1 MSGRHRPAEAP
12 AGHDKPDE
20 SGWLTRSVK
29 SNPIIGFHRRGFYP
43 PTFAFRLCLPFAF
56 TQFPQRIPMQKLTA
70 WLKNL
75 PIRFT
80 LNSLQGQILLWI
92 ALPLAAL
99 VLAVSLSEVRG
110 HQQVMQHMVQEQAMT
125 SAQAAA
131 QLISD
136 QIGHRLDT
144 LAHIA
149 AHAQTR
155 PDALIDPA
163 VRLPVV
169 RFDPAGQPA
178 PASPQPVWIDWPATA
193 HAVAGAVAAKTPQVL
208 SISAAVSEGDGWQL
222 VFAAPILDDGGT
234 VAGVLVS
241 VDGVENLGMAR
252 LTDLLRL
259 GTDVEMMVKS
269 ADTDSIVAQI
279 HLPGAEVGMGIEET
293 VVARS
298 TVTPVGWQVIVRQNW
313 AAMVPPILRYESTIF
328 LAVAMTVLAALLAF
342 YFGLRGIATPLR
354 RLDEAASR
362 MGWGDFETIQQPV
375 GGVREIEELRMALA
389 RMADQVRRH
398 QGELQSYIGAM
409 TTGQEEERKR
419 VARELHD
426 DTIQSLIALNQQVEL
441 VERQLVK
448 DPDSA
453 AKRLQDLRPLIT
465 DTIAG
470 VRRQIHDLRPL
481 YLEDL
486 GFVPALEMLI
496 KQTTEQHGLAGTFHL
511 SGQREERLPAALEIS
526 AYRIAQ
532 EALRNVVAH
541 AQASRVDLFLTFG
554 PDEVELRIK
563 DDGQGFIAPDHPYL
577 LAEQGHYGLLGM
589 HERAQQHGGRL
600 ALASAPGK
608 GTTITVTLPIQE
620 SATLG

>member
-1 MSGRHRPAEAP
+1 
-12 AGHDKPDE
+12 
-20 SGWLTRSVK
+20 
-29 SNPIIGFHRRGFYP
+29 
-43 PTFAFRLCLPFAF
+43 
-56 TQFPQRIPMQKLTA
+56 MQKLTA

-75 PIRFT
+75 PLPFT

-136 QIGHRLDT
+136 QIAHRLDT
-144 LAHIA
+144 LAHVA
-149 AHAQTR
+149 SHAQ
-155 PDALIDPA
+155 DQSQSQIDLLTGSA
-163 VRLPVV
+163 VPPPLV
-169 RFDPAGQPA
+169 RFDLSGQSDPVGPQPA
-178 PASPQPVWIDWPATA
+178 WIAWPTTA
-193 HAVAGAVAAKTPQVL
+193 HVVDGVLAAKTSQVL
-208 SISAAVSEGDGWQL
+208 AVSGADGWRLIYAAPMLGGDGEF
-222 VFAAPILDDGGT
+222 V
-234 VAGVLVS
+234 GVLV
-241 VDGVENLGMAR
+241 GLGAVEELGMAR
-252 LTDLLRL
+252 LADLLRL
-259 GTDVEMMVKS
+259 GTDVEMMVTS
-269 ADTDSIVAQI
+269 ADTDSTIAQI
-279 HLPGAEVGMGIEET
+279 HLPGPGVTMGVEET

-496 KQTTEQHGLAGTFHL
+496 KQTTEQYGLAGTFHL

-541 AQASRVDLFLTFG
+541 AQASQVDLFLTFG
-554 PDEVELRIK
+554 SDEVELRIQ
-563 DDGQGFIAPDHPYL
+563 DDGQGFTIPEHPYL

-600 ALASAPGK
+600 ALTSAPGK

>member
-1 MSGRHRPAEAP
+1 
-12 AGHDKPDE
+12 
-20 SGWLTRSVK
+20 
-29 SNPIIGFHRRGFYP
+29 
-43 PTFAFRLCLPFAF
+43 
-56 TQFPQRIPMQKLTA
+56 MQKPTT

-75 PIRFT
+75 PLPFT

-92 ALPLAAL
+92 AMPLAAL

-110 HQQVMQHMVQEQAMT
+110 HQQVMQQMVQEQAMT

-136 QIGHRLDT
+136 QISHRLDT
-144 LAHIA
+144 LAHLA
-149 AHAQTR
+149 LQVQT
-155 PDALIDPA
+155 
-163 VRLPVV
+163 
-169 RFDPAGQPA
+169 Q
-178 PASPQPVWIDWPATA
+178 PQPLVLTDSVLRPPLVQFDTTGKVLPGQSTDADPLPTWIDWPET
-193 HAVAGAVAAKTPQVL
+193 GR
-208 SISAAVSEGDGWQL
+208 
-222 VFAAPILDDGGT
+222 T
-234 VAGVLVS
+234 VAGVLAVSTPQVLAVSTPQGWRLIYAAPILGDDGRNMGVLVS
-241 VDGVENLGMAR
+241 VGEVEDLGMAR
-252 LTDLLRL
+252 LTDLLGL
-259 GTDVEMMVKS
+259 GQNLEMTVKS
-269 ADTDSIVAQI
+269 ADTDSVIAQI
-279 HLPGAEVGMGIEET
+279 QTPGAGVAMTVEET
-293 VVARS
+293 VVARA

-362 MGWGDFETIQQPV
+362 MGWGDFEAIQQPV

-389 RMADQVRRH
+389 RMADQVRRY

-426 DTIQSLIALNQQVEL
+426 DTVQSLIALNQQVEL
-441 VERQLVK
+441 VERQLGK
-448 DPDSA
+448 DPASA

-496 KQTTEQHGLAGTFHL
+496 KQTTEQHNLAGTFHL

-600 ALASAPGK
+600 ELSSAPGK

>member
-1 MSGRHRPAEAP
+1 MQR
-12 AGHDKPDE
+12 
-20 SGWLTRSVK
+20 LT
-29 SNPIIGFHRRGFYP
+29 
-43 PTFAFRLCLPFAF
+43 T
-56 TQFPQRIPMQKLTA
+56 

-136 QIGHRLDT
+136 QITHRLGT
-144 LAHIA
+144 LAHLA
-149 AHAQTR
+149 VFAQ
-155 PDALIDPA
+155 DPA
-163 VRLPVV
+163 QPLPQADTVLRPPLV
-169 RFDPAGQPA
+169 RFDPAGRVTGVDLPPA
-178 PASPQPVWIDWPATA
+178 WASWPETGRTVTGVLTSSA
-193 HAVAGAVAAKTPQVL
+193 PQVL
-208 SISAAVSEGDGWQL
+208 AVSTPEGWRL
-222 VFAAPILDDGGT
+222 IYAAPILDGDGGIIG
-234 VAGVLVS
+234 ALVS
-241 VDGVENLGMAR
+241 VGEAEDLSMAR
-252 LTDLLRL
+252 LTDLLGL
-259 GTDVEMMVKS
+259 GDTMEMTVKS
-269 ADTDSIVAQI
+269 ADTDFTIAQI
-279 HLPGAEVGMGIEET
+279 HLPGVGVKMGVEET

-298 TVTPVGWQVIVRQNW
+298 TVKPVGWQVIVRQNW

-342 YFGLRGIATPLR
+342 YFGLGGIATPLR

-375 GGVREIEELRMALA
+375 GGVREIEELRLALA

-426 DTIQSLIALNQQVEL
+426 DTVQSLIALNQQVEL

-496 KQTTEQHGLAGTFHL
+496 KQTTEQHGLAGDFHL
-511 SGQREERLPAALEIS
+511 SGGREERLSPALEIS

-532 EALRNVVAH
+532 EALRNVMAH

-554 PDEVELRIK
+554 SDQVELRIQ

-589 HERAQQHGGRL
+589 HERAQQHGGQL
-600 ALASAPGK
+600 LLKSKPNQ
-608 GTTITVTLPIQE
+608 GTTLTVTLPFQDE
-620 SATLG
+620 NALA